1 MERIDLE
8 RHEESIFPARILL
21 ATDGTEEG
29 NVTVRT
35 AVDLARKTGSELH
48 LVYVGKVYRPPYYER
63 PRGYETEEA
72 VETAERAVL
81 DKQVMRVESAGGVVA
96 GAHLKHRWPDQD
108 PAERI
113 VALAEEIEADL
124 IVIRSRGFG
133 GMKRALL
140 GSVSDSVVRHAH
152 CPVLVV
158 RR

>member
-35 AVDLARKTGSELH
+35 AVDLARKTGTELH

-96 GAHLKHRWPDQD
+96 GAHLEHRWPDQD

-113 VALAEEIEADL
+113 VALAEEIEDRPHEEVAEARPTRPQREDGA
-124 IVIRSRGFG
+124 RTPEPTGTRE
-133 GMKRALL
+133 RT
-140 GSVSDSVVRHAH
+140 
-152 CPVLVV
+152 
-158 RR
+158 